1 MKKIGLWKK
10 IASWLLVFLL
20 VLQIPTDVFAEG
32 WISENDISIS
42 VDSVENEDADY
53 NEEEENTDFYSDEN
67 IEESEG
73 DSFTDSEEL
82 SEADIASFS
91 DETSLS
97 EDTETQEI
105 QVTVSVSKD
114 GKFLN
119 DKDGK
124 PMAGRTVLL
133 SGKASYTMDDAL
145 KLAHDLYYPGGSE
158 AGYDYHADDSGLYYG
173 LIYKLWGINRDA
185 VPFIKSVLNNDS
197 ANYQTSLNRLIHDGD
212 DLCFFIQKRKSVDS
226 YAYFTRKTQTV
237 FAGQD
242 ITLQLK
248 ETSDA
253 HIYSNCQSASI
264 YIDGEKAEGLI
275 TDEQGKVTISGLES
289 REKPYF
295 ITAEKMEETAD
306 GDRATLI
313 SAAYSYITVI
323 PNESVKQSCID
334 TVTLHFETE
343 EKEKD
348 IALSVLDG
356 SQAFIVPAEMTYVN
370 THTNKTD
377 MYVNVGMK
385 DVVSDD
391 CHVYAVYTSPRDQAE
406 HRVSLI
412 QNKYVY
418 LSQAISKDAILDQGK
433 GYNLAIRSI
442 RIEVSKNGN
451 VIDSCDLEIR
461 YRNHLKEI
469 KVIDPKNHEIPSNLE
484 DSLDNQELIVN
495 MPENIEHINLELEAY
510 GYNSSL
516 KVMLEKEEIK
526 PDYLGKYCI
535 VPNWDNK
542 EEYIATIEIIE
553 GSDVYCQETAKYS
566 LIIKKSGIDYTPDVT
581 FKEPFTNIKTLHLGD
596 TPLTISVQASVPGNG
611 E

>member
-295 ITAEKMEETAD
+295 ITTEKMEETAD

-377 MYVNVGMK
+377 MYVKVGMK

-406 HRVSLI
+406 HRVSLTKI
-412 QNKYVY
+412 
-418 LSQAISKDAILDQGK
+418 I
-433 GYNLAIRSI
+433 
-442 RIEVSKNGN
+442 
-451 VIDSCDLEIR
+451 
-461 YRNHLKEI
+461 
-469 KVIDPKNHEIPSNLE
+469 
-484 DSLDNQELIVN
+484 
-495 MPENIEHINLELEAY
+495 
-510 GYNSSL
+510 
-516 KVMLEKEEIK
+516 
-526 PDYLGKYCI
+526 CI
-535 VPNWDNK
+535 
-542 EEYIATIEIIE
+542 
-553 GSDVYCQETAKYS
+553 
-566 LIIKKSGIDYTPDVT
+566 
-581 FKEPFTNIKTLHLGD
+581 FK
-596 TPLTISVQASVPGNG
+596 PGNF
-611 E
+611 

>member
-596 TPLTISVQASVPGNG
+596 TPLTISVQASVPGN
-611 E
+611 

>member
-53 NEEEENTDFYSDEN
+53 NDEEENTDFYSDEN

-91 DETSLS
+91 EETSVS

-495 MPENIEHINLELEAY
+495 MPENIPAW
-510 GYNSSL
+510 
-516 KVMLEKEEIK
+516 
-526 PDYLGKYCI
+526 C
-535 VPNWDNK
+535 
-542 EEYIATIEIIE
+542 
-553 GSDVYCQETAKYS
+553 
-566 LIIKKSGIDYTPDVT
+566 
-581 FKEPFTNIKTLHLGD
+581 
-596 TPLTISVQASVPGNG
+596 
-611 E
+611 